1 MRRSYADTVRDADE
15 AMKII
20 SPTYRELGREKYDEM
35 MEKKDK
41 EIKLQ
46 KKELRLKQVEEL
58 KEILSNNSKN
68 KRDSDTLIIY
78 SYSLKYKGYM
88 DKIIPWF
95 FKALYKKYGR
105 VHFTSFSFHDRK
117 EKINYYNV
125 PHDIIELN
133 EKIHKLNW
141 HYEFFENTE
150 IVESEDVS
158 IYYFRGK
165 FNEKYKYI
173 YNYIFDEDDD
183 EDELKCFGNNID
195 NYKKNILECFKRENL
210 KKVFNDFD
218 SND

>member
-20 SPTYRELGREKYDEM
+20 SPTYRELGREKYNEM

-46 KKELRLKQVEEL
+46 KKELRSKQVEEL

-78 SYSLKYKGYM
+78 DYDVRLGKYM
-88 DKIIPWF
+88 DQIIPKF
-95 FKALYKKYGR
+95 LKALYKKYGR
-105 VHFTSFSFHDRK
+105 VHFTSFSFHGRK
-117 EKINYYNV
+117 EKINYYDI

-141 HYEFFENTE
+141 HYEFFENTK

-158 IYYFRGK
+158 IYFFHDK
-165 FNEKYKYI
+165 FNEKYRYIYKYI
-173 YNYIFDEDDD
+173 FKGGDE
-183 EDELKCFGNNID
+183 EYVE
-195 NYKKNILECFKRENL
+195 KKIEEIILSPLEYFKEENL
-210 KKVFNDFD
+210 RRVFNDID
-218 SND
+218 EED